1 MIACASLSFDLQHPA
16 ARWTRSKAVAGG
28 LGKPDSGKGGP
39 DHGRGWRFSAARIGS
54 GAGDRC
60 VSTLARG
67 EQAACNCG
75 AGSPTARAH
84 CYFFGNS
91 GGAEGAACGAG
102 LPRFSILQAPSKI
115 TPRSIDKEGV
125 SRLPLIRPG

>member
-1 MIACASLSFDLQHPA
+1 MIACGWLSFNLQHPA
-16 ARWTRSKAVAGG
+16 ARWTRSKAVPAG
-28 LGKPDSGKGGP
+28 LGGPACGKGGP
-39 DHGRGWRFSAARIGS
+39 DHGLGWRFSAARIGS
-54 GAGDRC
+54 VAGDSC
-60 VSTLARG
+60 VSTPARG

-75 AGSPTARAH
+75 AGSPTPRAH
-84 CYFFGNS
+84 RYFFGNS
-91 GGAEGAACGAG
+91 GGGEGTPCGAG